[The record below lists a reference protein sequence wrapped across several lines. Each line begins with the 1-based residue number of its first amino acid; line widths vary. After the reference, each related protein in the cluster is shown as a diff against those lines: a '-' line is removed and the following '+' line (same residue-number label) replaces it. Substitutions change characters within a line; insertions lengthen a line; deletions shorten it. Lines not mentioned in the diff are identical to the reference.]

1 MRVGAVFRAVRLKLK
16 LRQADVA
23 AKAGVSTTTYSR
35 LETGQASGLTLGT
48 LERVATVLQIRLD
61 LRAYWRGGD
70 LDRMLNSGHALMHEL
85 VAERLAGLGWE
96 VAPEVSF
103 NVYGERGVVDI
114 LAWHAETRTLLVIEL
129 KTQIVDINDLM
140 ATVDRKRRLAHV
152 IGADRGWRPARV
164 GAWVVIA
171 DTPTNRRRV
180 LDHSTTMRAA
190 FPADGRAVGA
200 WLRQPDRPIAALS
213 FLANSYLR
221 GANPGRRRVRR
232 DPGRGRA

>member
-1 MRVGAVFRAVRLKLK
+1 MRVGAVFRAVRLKLR

-23 AKAGVSTTTYSR
+23 ARAGVSTSTYSR

-48 LERVATVLQIRLD
+48 LERIATVLQIRLD

-70 LDRMLNSGHALMHEL
+70 LDRMLNAGHALMHEL
-85 VAERLAGLGWE
+85 VAQRLMALGWE
-96 VAPEVSF
+96 VMPEVSF
-103 NVYGERGVVDI
+103 NVFGERGVVDI
-114 LAWHAETRTLLVIEL
+114 LAWHAATRTLLVIEL
-129 KTQIVDINDLM
+129 KTQVVDINDLM

-152 IGADRGWRPARV
+152 IASDRGWRPDRV

-171 DTPTNRRRV
+171 ETPTNRRRV

-190 FPADGRAVGA
+190 FPADGRAIGP
-200 WLRQPDRPIAALS
+200 WLRHPDRPIAALS
-213 FLANSYLR
+213 FLADSLLR

-232 DPGRGRA
+232 DRERGRA